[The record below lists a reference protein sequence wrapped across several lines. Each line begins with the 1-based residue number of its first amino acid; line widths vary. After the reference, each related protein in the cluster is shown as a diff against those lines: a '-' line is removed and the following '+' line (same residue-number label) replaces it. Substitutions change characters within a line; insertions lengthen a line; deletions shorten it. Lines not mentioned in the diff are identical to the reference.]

1 MDNIIEAREL
11 QIERK
16 HFYVELRENERGSF
30 FRILNNGQKTQI
42 YGSKITSA
50 HIKEAEIAGESP
62 RSHEKNESAALRLLL
77 RRRSRGWIRRDEI
90 AAGRQRRKSP
100 RNDAHR
106 PACAARIHHHDRSLH
121 LLLRS

>member
-16 HFYVELRENERGSF
+16 HFYVELRENERGRF
-30 FRILNNGQKTQI
+30 LRIPEYGQKTQI

-50 HIKEAEIAGESP
+50 HSKEAEIAGEPP
-62 RSHEKNESAALRLLL
+62 RSREKNEKAALRLLL
-77 RRRSRGWIRRDEI
+77 QRRPRGWIRRDEI
-90 AAGRQRRKSP
+90 AAGRQRRESP

-106 PACAARIHHHDRSLH
+106 SPSSTGVH
-121 LLLRS
+121 